1 MSDDKKCDY
10 MMKVKELSFSYGKN
24 RILNNISLKIPKG
37 RITTILGANGCGK
50 STLFS
55 LMTKNLVPDRGRI
68 FLQRK
73 NIGGMSLGEFAKR
86 VSIVHQYNTAADD
99 MTVERLVSMGRT
111 PYHKMFS
118 GADGDDEKLIN
129 MALEV
134 TNLLEFKEREIGKL
148 SGGQRQ
154 RVWIAMALAQNTK
167 LLFLDEPT
175 TYLDIRYQLEILE
188 LVKKLNREFGITIVM
203 VLHEINQAIRFSD
216 SIIGLKDGNVLA
228 ETRRFKNGT
237 AIAELD
243 LQRLVNERRR
253 MNTYTVNTGD
263 DYEIVDFALEKYDL
277 GLTRYYARTPFVP
290 SSKVDRDVR
299 CEEILSIQAMGLK
312 KRLAHTGCRSAVI
325 GISGGLDSTLALL
338 VTARAFDSLSIPREN
353 ITAVTMP
360 CFGTTDRTYNNAVE
374 LTRRLGATLTEVNIK
389 EAVRIHFRDIGQD
402 ESVHDVTYENGQAR
416 ERTQILMDIAN
427 KSGGMVIGTGDMSEL
442 ALGWA
447 TYNGD
452 HMSMYGV
459 NCSVPK
465 TLVRHLVKYYADT
478 CGDSSLREILE
489 DVLDTPVSPELL
501 PPTEGQI
508 SQKTEDLVGPYELHD
523 FFMYYILRFGY
534 MPHKVYRI
542 ACHAFEG
549 EYDTQTIYRWLD
561 TFYRR
566 FFAQQF
572 KRSCLPDGPK
582 VGSVAVSPRGDLRMP
597 SDAVRSLWLEDL
609 ASINDLNKSRQ

>member
-1 MSDDKKCDY
+1 

-216 SIIGLKDGNVLA
+216 
-228 ETRRFKNGT
+228 
-237 AIAELD
+237 
-243 LQRLVNERRR
+243 
-253 MNTYTVNTGD
+253 
-263 DYEIVDFALEKYDL
+263 
-277 GLTRYYARTPFVP
+277 
-290 SSKVDRDVR
+290 
-299 CEEILSIQAMGLK
+299 
-312 KRLAHTGCRSAVI
+312 
-325 GISGGLDSTLALL
+325 
-338 VTARAFDSLSIPREN
+338 
-353 ITAVTMP
+353 
-360 CFGTTDRTYNNAVE
+360 
-374 LTRRLGATLTEVNIK
+374 
-389 EAVRIHFRDIGQD
+389 
-402 ESVHDVTYENGQAR
+402 
-416 ERTQILMDIAN
+416 
-427 KSGGMVIGTGDMSEL
+427 
-442 ALGWA
+442 
-447 TYNGD
+447 
-452 HMSMYGV
+452 
-459 NCSVPK
+459 
-465 TLVRHLVKYYADT
+465 
-478 CGDSSLREILE
+478 
-489 DVLDTPVSPELL
+489 
-501 PPTEGQI
+501 
-508 SQKTEDLVGPYELHD
+508 
-523 FFMYYILRFGY
+523 
-534 MPHKVYRI
+534 
-542 ACHAFEG
+542 
-549 EYDTQTIYRWLD
+549 
-561 TFYRR
+561 
-566 FFAQQF
+566 
-572 KRSCLPDGPK
+572 
-582 VGSVAVSPRGDLRMP
+582 
-597 SDAVRSLWLEDL
+597 
-609 ASINDLNKSRQ
+609 

>member
-1 MSDDKKCDY
+1 MIEIRNVLLRLD
-10 MMKVKELSFSYGKN
+10 GKS
-24 RILNNISLKIPKG
+24 ILNNISLKIPKG

-228 ETRRFKNGT
+228 QGN
-237 AIAELD
+237 
-243 LQRLVNERRR
+243 
-253 MNTYTVNTGD
+253 
-263 DYEIVDFALEKYDL
+263 
-277 GLTRYYARTPFVP
+277 P
-290 SSKVDRDVR
+290 
-299 CEEILSIQAMGLK
+299 EEI
-312 KRLAHTGCRSAVI
+312 
-325 GISGGLDSTLALL
+325 
-338 VTARAFDSLSIPREN
+338 
-353 ITAVTMP
+353 IT
-360 CFGTTDRTYNNAVE
+360 
-374 LTRRLGATLTEVNIK
+374 
-389 EAVRIHFRDIGQD
+389 
-402 ESVHDVTYENGQAR
+402 
-416 ERTQILMDIAN
+416 
-427 KSGGMVIGTGDMSEL
+427 SEL
-442 ALGWA
+442 LEQL
-447 TYNGD
+447 
-452 HMSMYGV
+452 YGV
-459 NCSVPK
+459 KLGV
-465 TLVRHLVKYYADT
+465 TEIDGHKY
-478 CGDSSLREILE
+478 
-489 DVLDTPVSPELL
+489 VLTA
-501 PPTEGQI
+501 G
-508 SQKTEDLVGPYELHD
+508 
-523 FFMYYILRFGY
+523 
-534 MPHKVYRI
+534 
-542 ACHAFEG
+542 
-549 EYDTQTIYRWLD
+549 
-561 TFYRR
+561 
-566 FFAQQF
+566 
-572 KRSCLPDGPK
+572 
-582 VGSVAVSPRGDLRMP
+582 
-597 SDAVRSLWLEDL
+597 
-609 ASINDLNKSRQ
+609 

>member
-1 MSDDKKCDY
+1 MIEIRNVSLRLD
-10 MMKVKELSFSYGKN
+10 GKS
-24 RILNNISLKIPKG
+24 ILNNISLKIPKG

-228 ETRRFKNGT
+228 QGN
-237 AIAELD
+237 
-243 LQRLVNERRR
+243 
-253 MNTYTVNTGD
+253 
-263 DYEIVDFALEKYDL
+263 
-277 GLTRYYARTPFVP
+277 P
-290 SSKVDRDVR
+290 
-299 CEEILSIQAMGLK
+299 EEI
-312 KRLAHTGCRSAVI
+312 
-325 GISGGLDSTLALL
+325 
-338 VTARAFDSLSIPREN
+338 
-353 ITAVTMP
+353 IT
-360 CFGTTDRTYNNAVE
+360 
-374 LTRRLGATLTEVNIK
+374 
-389 EAVRIHFRDIGQD
+389 
-402 ESVHDVTYENGQAR
+402 
-416 ERTQILMDIAN
+416 
-427 KSGGMVIGTGDMSEL
+427 SEL
-442 ALGWA
+442 LEQL
-447 TYNGD
+447 
-452 HMSMYGV
+452 YGV
-459 NCSVPK
+459 KLGV
-465 TLVRHLVKYYADT
+465 TEIDGHKY
-478 CGDSSLREILE
+478 
-489 DVLDTPVSPELL
+489 VLTA
-501 PPTEGQI
+501 G
-508 SQKTEDLVGPYELHD
+508 
-523 FFMYYILRFGY
+523 
-534 MPHKVYRI
+534 
-542 ACHAFEG
+542 
-549 EYDTQTIYRWLD
+549 
-561 TFYRR
+561 
-566 FFAQQF
+566 
-572 KRSCLPDGPK
+572 
-582 VGSVAVSPRGDLRMP
+582 
-597 SDAVRSLWLEDL
+597 
-609 ASINDLNKSRQ
+609 